1 MKTNARILGAALV
14 GVSTCLL
21 TFYVRSLTKQNKL
34 LDTKK
39 LKKEAVQSWEGEG
52 GAIIERAPRSITN

>member
-1 MKTNARILGAALV
+1 MKKNTRILGAALV

-21 TFYVRSLTKQNKL
+21 TVYVRSLSKQKKL
-34 LDTKK
+34 LVTKK

-52 GAIIERAPRSITN
+52 GAIIEPKRRLATI

>member
-1 MKTNARILGAALV
+1 MKNNARIFGAALV

-21 TFYVRSLTKQNKL
+21 TLYVRSLTKQKKL
-34 LDTKK
+34 LDTKI

-52 GAIIERAPRSITN
+52 GAIIDHVPRATTV